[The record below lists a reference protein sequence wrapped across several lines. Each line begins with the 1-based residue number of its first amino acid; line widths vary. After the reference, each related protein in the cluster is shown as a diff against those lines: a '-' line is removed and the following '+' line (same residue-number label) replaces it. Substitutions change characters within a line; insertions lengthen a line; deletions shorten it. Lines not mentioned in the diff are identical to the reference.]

1 MKVDPNENSPEYKKG
16 ESLIWKML
24 AQSVLQKIIHGK
36 GLTHSL
42 HCGTLLD
49 MSENEGK
56 DAEPGTIGELL
67 RYGSVHFEQTREME
81 YIEAPA
87 VKADVIIRKGLLEP

>member
-1 MKVDPNENSPEYKKG
+1 MKVDPNEKSAEYKKA

-56 DAEPGTIGELL
+56 DGELL

-81 YIEAPA
+81 YIEAPV

>member
-1 MKVDPNENSPEYKKG
+1 MKVDPNENSAEYKKA

-24 AQSVLQKIIHGK
+24 AQSVLQKIIHVK

-56 DAEPGTIGELL
+56 DGEELL
-67 RYGSVHFEQTREME
+67 RYGSVHVEQTREME